1 MRELDGAQELARS
14 SLLAARGGREG
25 PLMSR
30 RPPGDGRRAH
40 AGRWRGAA
48 RRGRTGASE
57 AGLSLGE
64 ALRALLESMGGTPER
79 AGLQRLWDNWESA
92 LGAELAA
99 LAMPLGHRAAR
110 PSARA
115 GGREGATLLLGAED
129 AMLMQELR
137 FRGDEILARVNAF
150 LGRPYFSAVQVSLP
164 LGRSAPERSRQ
175 QRAAAAVMQE
185 PVKKGTPSPR
195 GIFLDAMN
203 PDSPVARC
211 YARFVQR
218 REKEAP
224 SPAAAPKSERPP
236 SGGE

>member
-1 MRELDGAQELARS
+1 MPGGQPPEGRLSGGNRRSRAAGAPAGRR
-14 SLLAARGGREG
+14 RGKT
-25 PLMSR
+25 R
-30 RPPGDGRRAH
+30 RPLRDASH
-40 AGRWRGAA
+40 AGP
-48 RRGRTGASE
+48 
-57 AGLSLGE
+57 SLGE
-64 ALRALLESMGGTPER
+64 SLAALLEAMGGTPER

-185 PVKKGTPSPR
+185 PVKEGTPSPR
-195 GIFLDAMN
+195 GIFLGAMN

-218 REKEAP
+218 REKEPP